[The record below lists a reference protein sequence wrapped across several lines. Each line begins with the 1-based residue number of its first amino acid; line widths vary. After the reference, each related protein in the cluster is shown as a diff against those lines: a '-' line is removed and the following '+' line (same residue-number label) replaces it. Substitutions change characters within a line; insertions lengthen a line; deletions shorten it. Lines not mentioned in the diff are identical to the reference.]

1 MSVQHEIYIGDQELC
16 SSCLILIFVTGD
28 RNPPSS
34 GLTKEV
40 IAQAAVQQLP
50 VQPENGVV
58 APASGSGC
66 SATIT
71 GNVVR

>member
-1 MSVQHEIYIGDQELC
+1 MSVQYEIYIGGRELC
-16 SSCLILIFVTGD
+16 SYFLIKIFVTGD

-40 IAQAAVQQLP
+40 IAQAVVQQLP
-50 VQPENGVV
+50 VQPANRVV